1 MDWIFRECIAS
12 KFGMKSLVKSS
23 NSEISMFIEE
33 CCILIDR
40 FSVDIILNF
49 KSIAFL

>member
-1 MDWIFRECIAS
+1 MHCI
-12 KFGMKSLVKSS
+12 KIWNEIIGKSS

-49 KSIAFL
+49 KSIAFLCMS